1 MDRSSL
7 IHMKRQLNV
16 TDLSGEKVMID
27 FETGKY
33 FLIKGVGNDI
43 WDMIQSD
50 ITVGD
55 IISKLME
62 EYDGWDGFFGTDLLA
77 MYCVKY
83 AQERG
88 LRIPE
93 DIQIVSV
100 DGTNTTTVCYP
111 EITSI
116 VQPIGEL
123 AKECVRQMMLLI
135 QGKREEASDVV
146 LDIEVK
152 IGSTTKQP
160 VGNPF

>member
-55 IISKLME
+55 IISKLIE
-62 EYDGWDGFFGTDLLA
+62 EYDVSEAECESSVMDFLNKLVEF
-77 MYCVKY
+77 
-83 AQERG
+83 
-88 LRIPE
+88 
-93 DIQIVSV
+93 QI
-100 DGTNTTTVCYP
+100 
-111 EITSI
+111 I
-116 VQPIGEL
+116 
-123 AKECVRQMMLLI
+123 
-135 QGKREEASDVV
+135 
-146 LDIEVK
+146 
-152 IGSTTKQP
+152 
-160 VGNPF
+160 

>member
-62 EYDGWDGFFGTDLLA
+62 EYDVSEAECESSVMDFLNKLVEF
-77 MYCVKY
+77 
-83 AQERG
+83 
-88 LRIPE
+88 
-93 DIQIVSV
+93 QI
-100 DGTNTTTVCYP
+100 
-111 EITSI
+111 I
-116 VQPIGEL
+116 
-123 AKECVRQMMLLI
+123 
-135 QGKREEASDVV
+135 
-146 LDIEVK
+146 
-152 IGSTTKQP
+152 
-160 VGNPF
+160 